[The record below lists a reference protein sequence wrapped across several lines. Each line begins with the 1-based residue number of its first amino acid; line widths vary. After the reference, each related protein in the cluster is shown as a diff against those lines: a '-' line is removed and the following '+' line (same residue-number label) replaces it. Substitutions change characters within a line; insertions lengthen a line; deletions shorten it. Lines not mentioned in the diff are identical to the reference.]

1 MPPPPACFTP
11 GSRFASP
18 CGDVLVEEVRVGDQ
32 LLVQVGAELVSRP
45 VIWVGSRRV
54 SPADLAC
61 PELSAPIRI
70 AASAIAHRVPV
81 RDVLI
86 SPDHRIFLKG
96 RLVPARLLVNG
107 ASVRQ
112 VSFEHPVTYFH
123 IEFAE
128 HSIVLV
134 DGMPAESFLDEQNDR
149 SFFEAGSAVTALRPT
164 LPNLNDP
171 AHSPRACAPLAMTP
185 AESRDI
191 WQALYDRAIALGYPE
206 PALTTTADP
215 GVHLVVDGAPV
226 MPVHCTATE
235 ASFVL
240 PAAPTTL
247 HLTSRAS
254 SPSALDR
261 DADDWR
267 ILGVAVR
274 ELRYRTQAGETVYG
288 PDHPALNDGWQDAES
303 DASGSWRWTRGNARL
318 PCPSAAATITVRF
331 FAQPA
336 YLIDSPATA
345 ETRRAA

>member
-1 MPPPPACFTP
+1 MPNFSCFTS
-11 GSRFASP
+11 GTAVATDSSEI
-18 CGDVLVEEVRVGDQ
+18 LVELIQKGDFVAVIDGTRRSVRQ
-32 LLVQVGAELVSRP
+32 
-45 VIWVGSRRV
+45 VIWVGSRKVDLDLEPSSDLCAPVLIRCGAV
-54 SPADLAC
+54 ADLA
-61 PELSAPIRI
+61 PA
-70 AASAIAHRVPV
+70 
-81 RDVLI
+81 RDILI
-86 SPDHRIFLKG
+86 SPDHRLFLSG
-96 RLVPARLLVNG
+96 RLVPARLLING
-107 ASVRQ
+107 MSIMRDLTPRVLTYHHVELESHGVLLADGL
-112 VSFEHPVTYFH
+112 PV
-123 IEFAE
+123 
-128 HSIVLV
+128 
-134 DGMPAESFLDEQNDR
+134 ESFLDEQNDR

-171 AHSPRACAPLAMTP
+171 AHPPRACAPLAMTP

-288 PDHPALNDGWQDAES
+288 PDHPALNEGWQDAES

-318 PCPSAAATITVRF
+318 PCPTAAATITVRF

-336 YLIDSPATA
+336 YLIDSPAAA

>member
-1 MPPPPACFTP
+1 MPPPCFTP
-11 GSRFASP
+11 GSRCAAP
-18 CGDVLVEEVRVGDQ
+18 GGDVLVEDVRVGDV
-32 LLVQVGAELVSRP
+32 LLVQSGSRLVARP
-45 VIWVGSRRV
+45 VVWVGSGSV
-54 SPADLAC
+54 APTKFSC

-70 AASAIAHRVPV
+70 DSSALADGVPK
-81 RDVLI
+81 RDLSI
-86 SPDHRIFLKG
+86 SPDHRILLNG

-107 ASVRQ
+107 MSIRREL
-112 VSFEHPVTYFH
+112 FNGPVTYLH

-128 HSIVLV
+128 HSILFVEGV
-134 DGMPAESFLDEQNDR
+134 PAESFLDEQNDR

-185 AESRDI
+185 AASRDI
-191 WQALYDRAIALGYPE
+191 WQMLYDRAIALGYPE
-206 PALTTTADP
+206 PALTTVADP
-215 GVHLVVDGAPV
+215 GLHLVADGAPV

-247 HLTSRAS
+247 RLASRAS

-274 ELRYRTQAGETVYG
+274 ELRYRTQTGETVYG
-288 PDHPALNDGWQDAES
+288 PDHPALSEGWQDAES

-318 PCPSAAATITVRF
+318 PCPTAAATITVRF

-336 YLIDSPATA
+336 YLIDTPAAA